1 MADIISLQ
9 QKGRLMSVSSISS
22 LPIYRS
28 VSANESARIAAF
40 DKTDPQ
46 TRTDIAYFTKQ
57 APTLTTPD
65 ALLKDYR
72 SLSIVLGAFGMKA
85 NLQQKALLRKLITED
100 PTSKTS
106 VAQKLA
112 NPAYLRFANAMG
124 QFKSQPFANQA
135 NVDAVV
141 KAIGT
146 QNFEAA
152 QDAQSPGM
160 SDALY
165 FKRSIQSLT
174 TITQLMSDPRL
185 LKVAQAATNMPDQFG
200 TLDYSFQVKL
210 LTKQVTMKNFQYSG
224 YVDKFV
230 SRYLAVT
237 STANASVADTTG
249 ALSILQGSGSA
260 ENILGAL
267 LPQSSGGTAVLSL
280 FA

>member
-1 MADIISLQ
+1 
-9 QKGRLMSVSSISS
+9 MSGSSISAI
-22 LPIYRS
+22 PIYRL
-28 VSANESARIAAF
+28 VSANEGSRVVAF
-40 DKTDPQ
+40 EKSDPQ
-46 TRTDIAYFTKQ
+46 TKADIAYFTKR
-57 APTLTTPD
+57 APTLKSPD

-72 SLSIVLGAFGMKA
+72 SLSIVLGAFGMKGA
-85 NLQQKALLRKLITED
+85 LQQTALIRKLITED
-100 PTSKTS
+100 PTSKSS
-106 VAQKLA
+106 VAQRLA
-112 NPAYLRFANAMG
+112 NPTYLRFANAMG
-124 QFKSQPFANQA
+124 QFKAQPFANQA

-146 QNFEAA
+146 QGFEAA

-185 LKVAQAATNMPDQFG
+185 LKVAQAAANMPDQFG
-200 TLDYSFQVKL
+200 TLDYSFQLKL
-210 LTKQVTMKNFQYSG
+210 LTKQVTMKNFQNTG
-224 YVDKFV
+224 YVEKFV
-230 SRYLAVT
+230 SRYLAVISASN
-237 STANASVADTTG
+237 STAVDTTG

-260 ENILGAL
+260 GNILGSL

>member
-1 MADIISLQ
+1 
-9 QKGRLMSVSSISS
+9 MSVSSISS

-57 APTLTTPD
+57 APTLITPD

-85 NLQQKALLRKLITED
+85 NLQQTALLRKLITED

-112 NPAYLRFANAMG
+112 NPTYLRFANAMG

-141 KAIGT
+141 RAIGT

-210 LTKQVTMKNFQYSG
+210 LTKQMTMKNFQNSG
-224 YVDKFV
+224 YIDKFV

-237 STANASVADTTG
+237 SAANASVADTTG

-260 ENILGAL
+260 GNILSAL